1 MAKSVAY
8 RKIASLCRLQGFEDP
23 KEVYKKGK
31 LLFDDYRVASICQ
44 DQAPDVVKTQEEIEA
59 ERRQLR
65 YDLLDMFWRPYDE
78 YNAQMGPL
86 VDKAMA
92 TVWFDDVMDYA
103 MEMMLMMDKGALY
116 KKILDKYFFHAE
128 HESKT
133 ERMYDCG
140 FTTPSVFYDR
150 LEEAVML
157 FAIEAWIHLKN
168 NEYRDIARGLVPNH
182 PIFPDNLKK

>member
-8 RKIASLCRLQGFEDP
+8 RKIASLCMLQGFKNP

-31 LLFDDYRVASICQ
+31 LLFEDYRIALICQ
-44 DQAPDVVKTQEEIEA
+44 NQNTDTVKTQEEIDA

-78 YNAQMGPL
+78 YKAQMGPL
-86 VDKAMA
+86 VDRAMA
-92 TVWFDDVMDYA
+92 TVWFEGVIDYA
-103 MEMMLMMDKGALY
+103 MSMMLMLDKGNIY
-116 KKILDKYFFHAE
+116 KRILDKYYLHAE

-140 FTTPSVFYDR
+140 FTTTSVFYDR
-150 LEEAVML
+150 LEEAVTM

-168 NEYRDIARGLVPNH
+168 NEYRDIAMGLVPNH
-182 PIFPDNLKK
+182 PIFPDNLK

>member
-8 RKIASLCRLQGFEDP
+8 RKIASICRLQGFDDP

-31 LLFDDYRVASICQ
+31 LMFDDYRVAQMCNY
-44 DQAPDVVKTQEEIEA
+44 QATDIIKTQEEIEA

-78 YNAQMGPL
+78 YKAQMGPL

-92 TVWFDDVMDYA
+92 TVWFDGVIEYA
-103 MEMMLMMDKGALY
+103 TNMMLMLDKGAVY
-116 KKILDKYFFHAE
+116 KRILDNYYLHAK

-133 ERMYDCG
+133 DRMYDSG
-140 FTTPSVFYDR
+140 FTTTSVFYDR
-150 LEEAVML
+150 LEEAVTL
-157 FAIEAWIHLKN
+157 FAIEAWVHLKN
-168 NEYRDIARGLVPNH
+168 NEYRDIAMGLVPNH
-182 PIFPDNLKK
+182 PIFPDNLK